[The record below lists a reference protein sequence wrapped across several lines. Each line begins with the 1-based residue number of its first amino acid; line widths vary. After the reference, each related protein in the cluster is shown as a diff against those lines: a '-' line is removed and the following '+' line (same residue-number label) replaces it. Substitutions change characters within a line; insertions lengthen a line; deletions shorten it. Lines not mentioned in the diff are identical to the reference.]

1 MKYLAVLF
9 VSIFLAGVAAV
20 GVSVADPPVAEAAG
34 GGKAA
39 KCGGGK
45 ISLNSRELRSF
56 KLHNKARRNHNLK
69 PFCVHPAL
77 QKAARSH
84 SKDMIQR
91 DYFSHK
97 TKGKNESACKRMRRF
112 GYRWRSCAENI
123 GYNPTPD
130 RMFRAWMRS
139 SGHRRNILNG
149 KYREIGIGAYTGNYK
164 RFRTTMYT
172 VDFGTRR

>member
-34 GGKAA
+34 GGYAP
-39 KCGGGK
+39 KCGKGK
-45 ISLNSRELRSF
+45 IFLNSQELRSF
-56 KLHNKARRNHNLK
+56 KLHNKARRNHNLR

-84 SKDMIQR
+84 SKDMIR
-91 DYFSHK
+91 RNYFSHG
-97 TKGKNESACKRMRRF
+97 TKGKNESACERMRRF
-112 GYRWRSCAENI
+112 GYRWRYCAENI
-123 GYNPTPD
+123 GYNSTPD
-130 RMFRAWMRS
+130 RMFNQWMHS
-139 SGHRRNILNG
+139 SGHRRNILSG
-149 KYREIGIGAYTGNYK
+149 KYREIGIGACTGDFK
-164 RFRTTMYT
+164 RVKTTMYT